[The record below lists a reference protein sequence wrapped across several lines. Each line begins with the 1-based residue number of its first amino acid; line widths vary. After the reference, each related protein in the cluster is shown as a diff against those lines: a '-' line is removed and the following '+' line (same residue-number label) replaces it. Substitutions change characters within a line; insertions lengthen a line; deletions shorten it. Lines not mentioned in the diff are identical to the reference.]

1 MSGFFSKL
9 FGGGS
14 SGNSEKPGA
23 EGGGLRA
30 DRSDSIGNRDPRALV
45 EDTLY
50 GVLER
55 AGLELDAHIT
65 EEKTAEGMDIFVDL
79 TGPDEESL
87 TEKDGALLDALQL
100 FMKRA
105 LQHQV
110 PDERIEVIFDSNG
123 FRDESTKSLVEM
135 ADRLKDEVLET
146 GKSQYMRPL
155 GAKDRKTVHQHLAGD
170 ERVRSRSIGNGLFKK
185 IKIYAAKNASR
196 EEADDREEAAETI

>member
-1 MSGFFSKL
+1 MTGFFSKL
-9 FGGGS
+9 FGGGG
-14 SGNSEKPGA
+14 SGNSNES
-23 EGGGLRA
+23 GGRKA
-30 DRSDSIGNRDPRALV
+30 VRSDSIGNRDPRALV

-65 EEKTAEGMDIFVDL
+65 EEKTAEGTDIFVDL
-79 TGPDEESL
+79 TGPDEERL

-146 GKSQYMRPL
+146 GKSQYLRPL

-196 EEADDREEAAETI
+196 EESDDREEATETI